1 MVSEK
6 KQQENSDEKKKTRLH
21 HWYVSNNLRNGLF
34 CDDRRAERLQHLT
47 ANTTAFL
54 PRKHLL
60 SKPERWLRNQ
70 RLIMCRGQCLQ
81 SGSGHRQQPIADRNV
96 FFTAID
102 GTKRATGKIFNRFRL
117 EGDPSVER
125 ILRANISGDV
135 SWAGRLYIEGGSGR
149 INSSVEI
156 WITLIDETDNN
167 RTIEETTLLYDE
179 CDISAVFPTACL
191 RFPQG
196 STTYN
201 IAADLQRGHTYRLS
215 VAARCTSDIQFPA
228 ATAGVACTFYDDVL
242 SPNGVSRAAF
252 RINIEKDLEEEIERL
267 REDVDRLQDELGE
280 LRELFRDHSHLYKT
294 GRGEGHNS
302 ENATS
307 SSPIRSD

>member
-1 MVSEK
+1 MKKRKRACTIGMFLIISATAFSATTAAQSVCNISPPIPRPFFPGNTYSVSQSDGCETSVSSCAGGNVCK
-6 KQQENSDEKKKTRLH
+6 AEADIVNS
-21 HWYVSNNLRNGLF
+21 
-34 CDDRRAERLQHLT
+34 RLQIET
-47 ANTTAFL
+47 F
-54 PRKHLL
+54 
-60 SKPERWLRNQ
+60 
-70 RLIMCRGQCLQ
+70 
-81 SGSGHRQQPIADRNV
+81 

-135 SWAGRLYIEGGSGR
+135 SWAGRLSIEGGGGR
-149 INSSVEI
+149 INSYVEI